1 MPTHTVMFVDVD
13 GVLNV
18 GLSQGDNN
26 TLMLSCRN
34 IALARRVQLDLR
46 ASKASRDAAESLF
59 NLAAAPLDGEA
70 GTLQKFICPDHG
82 ISDVL
87 VERLAKL
94 ILAAGQ
100 HVHVV
105 LSSSWRHERHLAKR
119 QLLEKKISKCLGRSW
134 QFDAVTDTE
143 RKEHTGGDRLEIMG
157 EYLQE
162 YSHQIPKDEPLRV
175 LVLDDFF
182 LCPMGWTLEGKYI
195 ETPQDM
201 DEYLLSR
208 ISDRSIKVKTVY
220 TYDEWM
226 MRLGKIKASI
236 GLQMNMYREALN
248 FLHDKVEVQ
257 MDIPET
263 RTALLLKTASVLP
276 IKKGPT
282 TLCPCQSVILAL

>member
-1 MPTHTVMFVDVD
+1 MFVDVD

-18 GLSQGDNN
+18 GLSQGENS

-34 IALARRVQLDLR
+34 MALARRVQLDLR

-59 NLAAAPLDGEA
+59 NLAAAPLDGET
-70 GTLQKFICPDHG
+70 GTLQKFLCPDHG

-119 QLLEKKISKCLGRSW
+119 QLLERKISKCLGRSW
-134 QFDAVTDTE
+134 QFDAVTDRE
-143 RKEHTGGDRLEIMG
+143 RKEHSGGDRLEIMG
-157 EYLQE
+157 EYLQA

-182 LCPMGWTLEGKYI
+182 LCPMGWTLEGKDI
-195 ETPQDM
+195 ETPQDI

-226 MRLGKIKASI
+226 MRLGKIQASI
-236 GLQMNMYREALN
+236 GLQMNMYLEALN
-248 FLHDKVEVQ
+248 FLQDKVQTSVPHEVQ

-282 TLCPCQSVILAL
+282 TICPCQSVILAL